1 MLTQWFSRNFYNP
14 AWTGPRRIKNM
25 IMLLEVIPNLGGG
38 SRAGGEDKQQ
48 KEAADEEKRREKEAG
63 PVIDLLWSLFASKD
77 GKLAGYAVQQVL
89 RRVLHVEN
97 VDEKDVSRHVEAAM
111 KALEQQ
117 PPPSPDDGA
126 AATTGDLTDKKQLS
140 KLLFGQSTRGGL
152 ADRHFVAITLREAEV
167 RRETLAPSSGWFAPC
182 PLALTVK

>member
-1 MLTQWFSRNFYNP
+1 
-14 AWTGPRRIKNM
+14 M

-38 SRAGGEDKQQ
+38 DRTGGEEKQQ

-63 PVIDLLWSLFASKD
+63 PVIDLLWSLFASKEN
-77 GKLAGYAVQQVL
+77 KLTGYAVQQVL

-117 PPPSPDDGA
+117 PPPSPSPSPGDGA
-126 AATTGDLTDKKQLS
+126 AAGTTAGDLTDKTQLS

-167 RRETLAPSSGWFAPC
+167 RRETLTRSPGWFAPSLGWFARSSGWLAPC
-182 PLALTVK
+182 PLPLAVK